1 MSTRAAQGDD
11 PEIRALT
18 DATLSITDVKL
29 YVPVANFS
37 TLTKQSCY
45 NNQNPVSHEL
55 LTGINIYLK

>member
-11 PEIRALT
+11 PETRALT
-18 DATLSITDVKL
+18 DTTLSITDVKL

-37 TLTKQSCY
+37 TLTKQSYY
-45 NNQNPVSHEL
+45 NNQNPVSNEV